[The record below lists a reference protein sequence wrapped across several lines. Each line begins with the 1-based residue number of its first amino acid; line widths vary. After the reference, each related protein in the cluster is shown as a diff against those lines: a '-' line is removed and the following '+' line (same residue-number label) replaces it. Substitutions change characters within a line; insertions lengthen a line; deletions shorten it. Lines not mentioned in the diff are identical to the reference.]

1 MYTADCDMRSTAMP
15 PSSISNSAFDLKLWY
30 TKPAERWTGS
40 LLMGNGRI
48 GACVWGGIDREVIN
62 LNEDSLWTGE
72 PGYEI
77 NPKALPAL
85 PEVRRLLLAGEN
97 AAAQKLASENLGGK
111 GCGMYMPLGDLSIQF
126 PFALEGVKNYRRELD
141 LDTAIA
147 RISFEQDGV
156 RCFREVF
163 VSHPARA
170 VIVRITADKSGKV
183 SFAAALSSLLRYQ
196 SKAGD
201 GVLRMTGRA
210 PMRGFIYS
218 GQTRPPIYDDE
229 SPEPRGMRWEAQL
242 GAANQGGELRFT
254 DDALIAE
261 NCDAVTLMVVARTSY
276 NGPTRS
282 PSREGKDESAL
293 CSEDLKLIADQAYD
307 ALRAAHVAD
316 YQELFHRVSLDLG
329 HSAAAEA
336 LPTDQRIRQYRAGS
350 GADPGLA
357 ALYYQFGRY
366 VLISASR
373 PGSQPSNLQA
383 IWSATINP
391 AWGSNWT
398 INCNAEINY
407 WPVEAANLSECH
419 EPLIKMVQ
427 ELSIDGARVASE
439 FYGARG
445 WVSHQ
450 GTDIWRYASPVGSN
464 PQWSN
469 FVVSNAWFAQHL
481 WDHYAFSMDV
491 KDLRCAWPTIRGA
504 AQFHLDMLVEE
515 PKHKWLVTAPD
526 INFENIWIDQEGKT
540 GSLCMGSTPTMQM
553 VRELF
558 SNAICTSTILGED
571 ADLRAELAAALPRLA
586 PMQISPTTGQLQ
598 EYLEDWGRKMKAQVL
613 SSWGAICSAQIHP
626 RRTPELAAGLRKIFD
641 TERWWEEK
649 PDPLMGPCL
658 GSWEGAFQANAY
670 ARLGDGDAALNILDL
685 HLQKAVQPNFGSA
698 FLGHAP
704 QDPMFQIDGNL
715 GQTSA
720 INEMLLQ
727 SHLCNESGIY
737 EIELLP
743 ALPKSWPSGEV
754 RGLRARGGFQIDI
767 TWDSGTLVSTRISSV
782 NGTRTRIRYRERT
795 FDLTLVKGEQRELT
809 RELGDGS
816 GSQP

>member
-1 MYTADCDMRSTAMP
+1 
-15 PSSISNSAFDLKLWY
+15 
-30 TKPAERWTGS
+30 
-40 LLMGNGRI
+40 MGNGRI
-48 GACVWGGIDREVIN
+48 GACLWGGIDRELIN

-77 NPKALPAL
+77 NPRALPAL
-85 PEVRRLLLAGEN
+85 SEVRRLLLAGEF
-97 AAAQKLASENLGGK
+97 AQAEKMAGENLGGK
-111 GCGMYMPLGDLSIQF
+111 GCCMYLPLGDLSIQF
-126 PFALEGVKNYRRELD
+126 PFHASGAKQYRRQLD
-141 LDTAIA
+141 LDTAVA
-147 RISFEQDGV
+147 RISLLHDGV
-156 RCFREVF
+156 RYAREVF
-163 VSHPARA
+163 VSHPGRA
-170 VIVRITADKSGKV
+170 VIVRLTADKSGKV
-183 SFAAALSSLLRYQ
+183 SFTAALSSLLRYET
-196 SKAGD
+196 KAGER
-201 GVLRMTGRA
+201 VLRMTGRA

-218 GQTRPPIYDDE
+218 GKERPPIYDDE
-229 SPEPRGMRWEAQL
+229 SPEPKGMRWEAQL
-242 GAANQGGELRFT
+242 GAVNQGGALHFT
-254 DDALIAE
+254 DEGLVAE

-276 NGPTRS
+276 NGPVRS
-282 PSREGKDESAL
+282 PSRQGKDESAL
-293 CSEDLKLIADQAYD
+293 CREDLDLIAGQTYD

-336 LPTDQRIRQYRAGS
+336 LPTDERIRQYRAGA

-366 VLISASR
+366 ALISASR
-373 PGSQPSNLQA
+373 PGSQPSNLQG

-398 INCNAEINY
+398 INCNAQINS
-407 WPVEAANLSECH
+407 WPAEAANLAECH
-419 EPLIKMVQ
+419 QPLIDMVE
-427 ELSIDGARVASE
+427 ELSIDGARVAKE

-450 GTDIWRYASPVGSN
+450 GTDIWKYASPVGSK

-469 FVVSNAWFAQHL
+469 FVVSNAWLAQHL
-481 WDHYAFSMDV
+481 WEHYAFSLEPD
-491 KDLRCAWPTIRGA
+491 DLRRAWPTIRGA

-526 INFENIWIDQEGKT
+526 INFENIWIDQEGNT
-540 GSLCMGSTPTMQM
+540 GSLCIGSTPTMQM

-558 SNAICTSTILGED
+558 SNAIRASQILGED
-571 ADLRAELAAALPRLA
+571 ADLRAELEAALPRLA

-598 EYLEDWGRKMKAQVL
+598 EYLDDWRRRMKAQVL

-685 HLQKAVQPNFGSA
+685 HLQKAVQPNLGSA

-704 QDPMFQIDGNL
+704 NNPMFQIDGNL
-715 GQTSA
+715 GQTA
-720 INEMLLQ
+720 TVNEMLLQ
-727 SHLCNESGIY
+727 SHLCDADGIY

-743 ALPKSWPSGEV
+743 ALPKLWPVGQV
-754 RGLRARGGFQIDI
+754 RGLRARGGFGIDI
-767 TWDSGTLVSTRISSV
+767 AWNSGALVSARIRAV
-782 NGTRTRIRYRERT
+782 NGTRTRIRYRERML
-795 FDLTLVKGEQRELT
+795 DLALVKGEQRDLT
-809 RELGDGS
+809 GTLGG
-816 GSQP
+816 

>member
-1 MYTADCDMRSTAMP
+1 
-15 PSSISNSAFDLKLWY
+15 
-30 TKPAERWTGS
+30 
-40 LLMGNGRI
+40 
-48 GACVWGGIDREVIN
+48 
-62 LNEDSLWTGE
+62 
-72 PGYEI
+72 
-77 NPKALPAL
+77 
-85 PEVRRLLLAGEN
+85 
-97 AAAQKLASENLGGK
+97 
-111 GCGMYMPLGDLSIQF
+111 MYMPLGDLSIQF
-126 PFALEGVKNYRRELD
+126 PAFAGDRAAGGAKNYRRELD

-156 RCFREVF
+156 RYAREVF
-163 VSHPARA
+163 VSYPGRA
-170 VIVRITADKSGKV
+170 VIVRISADQRGKV
-183 SFAAALSSLLRYQ
+183 SFTATLSSLLRYET
-196 SKAGD
+196 KTGKD
-201 GVLRMTGRA
+201 VLRMFGRA

-229 SPEPRGMRWEAQL
+229 SPEPKGMRWEAQL
-242 GAANQGGELRFT
+242 GAVNEGGRLRFT
-254 DDALIAE
+254 DDAVVAE
-261 NCDAVTLMVVARTSY
+261 GCDAVTLMVVARTSY
-276 NGPTRS
+276 NGPTKS
-282 PSREGKDESAL
+282 PSREGQDESAL
-293 CSEDLKLIADQAYD
+293 CSEDLALIAEQTHD

-316 YQELFHRVSLDLG
+316 YQALFHRVSLDLG
-329 HSAAAEA
+329 HSAGAEA
-336 LPTDQRIRQYRAGS
+336 LSTDERIAQYRAGS

-357 ALYYQFGRY
+357 SLYYQFGRY

-407 WPVEAANLSECH
+407 WPVEAANLAECH
-419 EPLIKMVQ
+419 EPLINMVR
-427 ELSIDGARVASE
+427 ELSVDGSRVARE
-439 FYGARG
+439 CYGARG
-445 WVSHQ
+445 WVSHH

-469 FVVSNAWFAQHL
+469 FVASNAWFAQHL
-481 WDHYAFSMDV
+481 WEHYAFSMDM
-491 KDLRCAWPTIRGA
+491 DYLREAWPTIRGA

-526 INFENIWIDQEGKT
+526 INFENIWIDQDGNT

-558 SNAICTSTILGED
+558 SNAIRASRILDED
-571 ADLRAELAAALPRLA
+571 VGLRADLEAALPRLA

-598 EYLEDWGRKMKAQVL
+598 EYLEDWRRKMKAQVL
-613 SSWGAICSAQIHP
+613 SSWGAICSAQIHR

-685 HLQKAVQPNFGSA
+685 HLQKAVQPNLGSK
-698 FLGHAP
+698 FIGHAP
-704 QDPMFQIDGNL
+704 KNPMFQIDGNL

-727 SHLCNESGIY
+727 SHLCDADGVY

-743 ALPKSWPSGEV
+743 ALPKLWPTGQV
-754 RGLRARGGFQIDI
+754 RGLRARGGFEVDI
-767 TWDSGTLVSTRISSV
+767 TWNSGELVSARIRSI
-782 NGTRTRIRYRERT
+782 NGTPFDIAQDRRTRIRYRERT
-795 FDLTLVKGEQRELT
+795 LNLTLVKGEQRELT
-809 RELGDGS
+809 SEIIGRD
-816 GSQP
+816 

>member
-1 MYTADCDMRSTAMP
+1 
-15 PSSISNSAFDLKLWY
+15 
-30 TKPAERWTGS
+30 
-40 LLMGNGRI
+40 
-48 GACVWGGIDREVIN
+48 
-62 LNEDSLWTGE
+62 
-72 PGYEI
+72 
-77 NPKALPAL
+77 
-85 PEVRRLLLAGEN
+85 
-97 AAAQKLASENLGGK
+97 
-111 GCGMYMPLGDLSIQF
+111 MPLGDLSIQF
-126 PFALEGVKNYRRELD
+126 PFATDAASGGAKNYRRELD

-147 RISFEQDGV
+147 RISFEHDGV
-156 RCFREVF
+156 RYVREVF
-163 VSHPARA
+163 VSHPGRA

-183 SFAAALSSLLRYQ
+183 SFTAGLSSLLRYETR
-196 SKAGD
+196 AGEC
-201 GVLRMTGRA
+201 VLRMSGRA

-218 GQTRPPIYDDE
+218 GKTREPIYDDE
-229 SPEPRGMRWEAQL
+229 SPEPKGMRWEAQL
-242 GAANQGGELRFT
+242 GATSEGGELRFT
-254 DDALIAE
+254 DDGLVAE

-276 NGPTRS
+276 NGPTKS

-293 CSEDLKLIADQAYD
+293 CREDLKLITGQTYD

-336 LPTDQRIRQYRAGS
+336 LPTDERIRQYQAGS

-373 PGSQPSNLQA
+373 PLSQPSNLQG
-383 IWSATINP
+383 IWNATINP

-398 INCNAEINY
+398 INCNAQINY
-407 WPVEAANLSECH
+407 WPVEAANLRECH
-419 EPLIKMVQ
+419 QPLINMAA
-427 ELSIDGARVASE
+427 ELSIDGARVAKE

-445 WVSHQ
+445 WVSHH
-450 GTDIWRYASPVGSN
+450 GTDIWKYASPVGSH

-469 FVVSNAWFAQHL
+469 FVVSNAWLAQHL
-481 WDHYAFSMDV
+481 WEHYAFSMDV
-491 KDLRCAWPTIRGA
+491 NDLRRAWPTIRGA

-515 PKHKWLVTAPD
+515 PAHKWLVTAPD
-526 INFENIWIDQEGKT
+526 INFENIWIDKDGDT

-558 SNAICTSTILGED
+558 CNAIRAAKILRED
-571 ADLRAELAAALPRLA
+571 ADLCAELAVALPRLA

-613 SSWGAICSAQIHP
+613 SSWGAICSGQIHP

-685 HLQKAVQPNFGSA
+685 HLQKAVQPNLGSK
-698 FLGHAP
+698 FIGHAP
-704 QDPMFQIDGNL
+704 NNPMFQIDGNL
-715 GQTSA
+715 GQTCA

-727 SHLCNESGIY
+727 SQLCDADGVY

-743 ALPKSWPSGEV
+743 SLPKSWASGKV
-754 RGLRARGGFQIDI
+754 RGLRARGGFQINI
-767 TWDSGTLVSTRISSV
+767 TWRSGKLVSTRISSI
-782 NGTRTRIRYRERT
+782 NGARTRIRYRQRT

-809 RELGDGS
+809 SELGG
-816 GSQP
+816 